1 MTEATA
7 PETPP
12 SPSIWAHHWQVLKDS
27 WALETERLKTRKRW
41 RETDFLPAALEVIE
55 TPPNP
60 LGRIILWVLI
70 AFVTLTLIWSV
81 FAKLDVVASAPGKVI
96 AAGRNKMV
104 QAADGG
110 VVRAIH
116 VRDGEH
122 VKKGQPLVTLDPTTP
137 AAERAQAAARFETAE
152 IDAARGRALLTALS
166 GRQWS
171 FTAPKGT
178 PPEVEAVQRQLI
190 ASRLSELA
198 AKLATLKAQATEAS
212 AMGASADAD
221 VKRLKDTLP
230 YLSERV
236 DRRKTLVDKGYAS
249 KLVQLE
255 LEQQRTDHQR
265 QIAVQEQNARRARAS
280 MAGVNQQIAQAR
292 AEAIREVL
300 VDLAKAEA
308 DVRLAREELTK
319 ADQRS
324 RLQVVRAPADGIVQ
338 QLAVYTEGAVL
349 KPADPILVVVPDN
362 PELIVEAQ
370 VLNKDVGF
378 VRPGQPVTV
387 KLEAF
392 PFTRYGTLEGR
403 LIQISRDAVQDEK
416 LGPVYQARVSVA
428 RPSPSSVAAGVTV
441 APGLSATAE
450 IRTDERRVIDYLLSP
465 LERTLSEAARER

>member
-7 PETPP
+7 PQTPP
-12 SPSIWAHHWQVLKDS
+12 KRGIWGHHWQVLKDS

-70 AFVTLTLIWSV
+70 AFVTLALIWSMV
-81 FAKLDVVASAPGKVI
+81 ARLDVVASAPGKVI

-116 VRDGEH
+116 VRDGQH
-122 VKKGQPLVTLDPTTP
+122 VRKGQPLVTLDPTTTG
-137 AAERAQAAARFETAE
+137 AERAQAAAKFETAE
-152 IDAARGRALLTALS
+152 IDAARGRALLAALGGKS
-166 GRQWS
+166 WS

-178 PPEVEAVQRQLI
+178 DPQVEAVQRQLI

-198 AKLATLKAQATEAS
+198 AKLATLKAQAAEAS
-212 AMGASADAD
+212 AMGASAAAD
-221 VKRLKDTLP
+221 VRRLKDTLP

-265 QIAVQEQNARRARAS
+265 QITVQEQNARRARAS
-280 MAGVNQQIAQAR
+280 MAGVGQQIAQAR

-300 VDLAKAEA
+300 ADLAKAES

-324 RLQVVRAPADGIVQ
+324 RLQVVRAPAAGLVQ

-362 PELIVEAQ
+362 AELIVEAQ

-403 LIQISRDAVQDEK
+403 LLWISSDAIQDEK

-428 RPSPSSVAAGVTV
+428 RPSPSAVAAGVTIT
-441 APGLSATAE
+441 PGLSATAE